1 MSAFGAPILAGDWQA
16 AHSLDIEIRR
26 SLISMKV
33 SELKNV
39 KVLAAVAGG
48 AAAVGLGVFGAVSGM
63 HGAIGADS
71 AAVASGS
78 HMNVGQTS
86 TETTP
91 PTAPEVPMAV
101 PAMKGN
107 TPPSG
112 FATTH

>member
-1 MSAFGAPILAGDWQA
+1 
-16 AHSLDIEIRR
+16 
-26 SLISMKV
+26 MKL
-33 SELKNV
+33 SGLKNV
-39 KVLAAVAGG
+39 KLLAAVAGG
-48 AAAVGLGVFGAVSGM
+48 AAVLGLGVIGAVSDA
-63 HGAIGADS
+63 HGGSEATGSSSLAS
-71 AAVASGS
+71 AG

-91 PTAPEVPMAV
+91 PTAPEVSMAV

>member
-1 MSAFGAPILAGDWQA
+1 MSMRLSGLQ
-16 AHSLDIEIRR
+16 
-26 SLISMKV
+26 
-33 SELKNV
+33 NV

-48 AAAVGLGVFGAVSGM
+48 VAVAGLAVVGAASDL
-63 HGAIGADS
+63 HS
-71 AAVASGS
+71 AGFPVLASGS

-91 PTAPEVPMAV
+91 PTAPQVSMAV
-101 PAMKGN
+101 PALRGD